1 MSNTLYSQKI
11 LIDSTKSKIIIDN
24 EAAKIIN
31 KTFVLKE
38 YYYDLY
44 NNKLKEI
51 EVKDSIIN
59 IYNIN
64 EKYYN
69 LTIDSLYIQKT
80 ELINSNLKLNDE
92 NFNLKIK
99 NDNINKKFRR
109 SIIYSSLST
118 ITIVGLFTILITK

>member
-1 MSNTLYSQKI
+1 MSNISYSQTI

-24 EAAKIIN
+24 KAAKIIN

-44 NNKLKEI
+44 INKLKEI

-69 LTIDSLYIQKT
+69 LTVDSLYSQKT
-80 ELINSNLKLNDE
+80 ELINSNLKLND
-92 NFNLKIK
+92 
-99 NDNINKKFRR
+99 INKKFRR
-109 SIIYSSLST
+109 SIIYSSITT
-118 ITIVGLFTILITK
+118 ISLIGLFTILITK